1 MPRCSFAENAKM
13 KDYSPQRIK
22 GTEHGGIERKNAIVL
37 YFFHGFSKAYNRL
50 CVTAII

>member
-1 MPRCSFAENAKM
+1 MLRCSFAENAKM

-37 YFFHGFSKAYNRL
+37 YFFMVFQKP
-50 CVTAII
+50 VTDYV